1 MIGWKDNRL
10 EEWQDRDFEKLMSSD
25 ALFARKFGGKHI
37 GVVNRILNEIV
48 K

>member
-1 MIGWKDNRL
+1 LTTTIQNL
-10 EEWQDRDFEKLMSSD
+10 ENIWQDRDFEKLMSSD